1 MSLFTTYNEVIL
13 LFSQLTVSDQE
24 LSLFHTANNVKKYKE
39 KQTSSVQAAQ
49 TGSTAQTTQT
59 ESAEQANK
67 ADSESQGHQQI
78 VQLSPAR
85 STASENMQ
93 ILEDCS
99 DSTQDSRQIG
109 EQINNEKYTKVC
121 TI

>member
-1 MSLFTTYNEVIL
+1 M
-13 LFSQLTVSDQE
+13 TVSGQE

-39 KQTSSVQAAQ
+39 KQPSSVQAAQ
-49 TGSTAQTTQT
+49 TGSAAQTTQA
-59 ESAEQANK
+59 ESAEQATK

-109 EQINNEKYTKVC
+109 EQINNDKFVQFKTL
-121 TI
+121 